1 MPERNG
7 HRSATEQ
14 IAPAEGAPRPHHAA
28 QPPVVERA
36 DGAERPVAARSVV
49 LIDPDPLARSAT
61 RSAIADCR
69 HLVVVGE
76 ANSAE
81 DAVQLCRELSP
92 DVAVLEL
99 ETAPQHGADLVH
111 ELGALRR
118 PPLVLAFTQLS
129 EDETLIAALRA
140 GAAGFLSKDAGTD
153 ALVRAVDAALRGEV
167 AISRTAAMRVVSL
180 LRRAR
185 QRGTGMRPVRSELT
199 AREWEV
205 FDLMADGESTRAMA
219 ERLVLT
225 EATVYSHV
233 KSILHKLGVHSR
245 AEAVAAVAALPDRRD
260 RRRAR

>member
-1 MPERNG
+1 MPESNG
-7 HRSATEQ
+7 HRNGDEQ
-14 IAPAEGAPRPHHAA
+14 AAPAE
-28 QPPVVERA
+28 QPLPARS
-36 DGAERPVAARSVV
+36 DPAERPVAARSMV
-49 LIDPDPLARSAT
+49 LVDPDPLARSAT
-61 RSAIADCR
+61 RAAIAECA

-76 ANSAE
+76 ASSAE
-81 DAVQLCRELSP
+81 EAVRLCTELSP
-92 DVAVLEL
+92 DVALLEL
-99 ETAPQHGADLVH
+99 ETVPRQGAQLVR
-111 ELGALRR
+111 ELGELRR

-129 EDETLIAALRA
+129 EDEALIGALRA

-153 ALVRAVDAALRGEV
+153 ALMRAVDAVLRGEV
-167 AISRTAAMRVVSL
+167 AISRTAAMRVVST

-205 FDLMADGESTRAMA
+205 FDLMSEGASTRAMA

-233 KSILHKLGVHSR
+233 KSILRKLGVHSR
-245 AEAVAAVAALPDRRD
+245 AEALAAVGSLPDRRD

>member
-1 MPERNG
+1 MPESNG
-7 HRSATEQ
+7 HRNGDEQ
-14 IAPAEGAPRPHHAA
+14 AALAEQPLPARSDP
-28 QPPVVERA
+28 
-36 DGAERPVAARSVV
+36 AERPVAARSIV
-49 LIDPDPLARSAT
+49 LVDPDPLARSAT
-61 RSAIADCR
+61 RAAIAECP

-76 ANSAE
+76 ASSAE
-81 DAVQLCRELSP
+81 EAVRLCTELSP
-92 DVAVLEL
+92 DVALLEL
-99 ETAPQHGADLVH
+99 ETVPRQGAQLVR
-111 ELGALRR
+111 ELGELRR

-129 EDETLIAALRA
+129 EDEALIGALRA

-153 ALVRAVDAALRGEV
+153 ALMRAVDAVLRGEV
-167 AISRTAAMRVVSL
+167 AISRTAAMRVVST

-205 FDLMADGESTRAMA
+205 FDLMSEGASTRAMA

-233 KSILHKLGVHSR
+233 KSILRKLGVHSR
-245 AEAVAAVAALPDRRD
+245 AEALAAVGSLPDRRD

>member
-1 MPERNG
+1 MPESNG
-7 HRSATEQ
+7 HRNGGEQ
-14 IAPAEGAPRPHHAA
+14 AGL
-28 QPPVVERA
+28 
-36 DGAERPVAARSVV
+36 AERPLPAQGDPAERPAGARSVV

-61 RSAIADCR
+61 RAAIAER
-69 HLVVVGE
+69 LHLVVVGE
-76 ANSAE
+76 ASSADE
-81 DAVQLCRELSP
+81 AVRLCLELSP
-92 DVAVLEL
+92 DVALVEL
-99 ETAPQHGADLVH
+99 ETVPQDGAQLVRQ
-111 ELGALRR
+111 LGELRR

-129 EDETLIAALRA
+129 EDEALIGALRA

-180 LRRAR
+180 LRGAR
-185 QRGTGMRPVRSELT
+185 QRGAGMRPVRSELT

-205 FDLMADGESTRAMA
+205 FDLMAEGASTRTMA

-233 KSILHKLGVHSR
+233 KSILRKLGVHSR
-245 AEAVAAVAALPDRRD
+245 AEALAAVQALPDRRD